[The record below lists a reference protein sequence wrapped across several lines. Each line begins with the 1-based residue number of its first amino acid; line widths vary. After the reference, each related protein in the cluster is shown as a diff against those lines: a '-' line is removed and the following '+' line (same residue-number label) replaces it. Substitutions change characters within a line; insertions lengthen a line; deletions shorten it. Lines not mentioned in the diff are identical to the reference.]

1 MADQSY
7 FENPGGLFI
16 SCEGALCF
24 YNVFWSSASL
34 VCLPVLMLY
43 QHFSGNAGK
52 HSLDT
57 RKLQSFGANRAL
69 PSESKEE
76 HRQKQTRAT
85 SCAGFVSG
93 SGETG
98 SHHKALWSVLPVVL
112 EEHPQ
117 CPWAEQ
123 HAQCIRGSTGSR
135 WKRSQSHR
143 DAAAVTG
150 VIFSVAVK

>member
-16 SCEGALCF
+16 SCEGALRF

-76 HRQKQTRAT
+76 HRQKQMRAT

-98 SHHKALWSVLPVVL
+98 SITRPSEAFCQWCSRNIHSAHGLSNMHSAFGAAQGADGNALRAIETLP
-112 EEHPQ
+112 
-117 CPWAEQ
+117 
-123 HAQCIRGSTGSR
+123 R
-135 WKRSQSHR
+135 
-143 DAAAVTG
+143 
-150 VIFSVAVK
+150 

>member
-16 SCEGALCF
+16 SCEGALRF

-43 QHFSGNAGK
+43 QRFSGNAGK
-52 HSLDT
+52 HSLDM

-76 HRQKQTRAT
+76 HRQKQMRAT
-85 SCAGFVSG
+85 SCAGFLAQVKQVPITRPSEAFCQWCSRNIHNAHG
-93 SGETG
+93 LSNMHSAFGAAQGADGNALRAIET
-98 SHHKALWSVLPVVL
+98 P
-112 EEHPQ
+112 P
-117 CPWAEQ
+117 
-123 HAQCIRGSTGSR
+123 R
-135 WKRSQSHR
+135 
-143 DAAAVTG
+143 
-150 VIFSVAVK
+150 